1 MEKISY
7 VKQRNAVQQGIMG
20 CKSIQVF
27 KRKCR
32 YSHHVWRFLM
42 AMTWGTTIPEYA
54 YYWMSVLGFAL
65 VISLFCQTRFKHRK
79 AHQKQK
85 VAKWENTLVYYAGG

>member
-32 YSHHVWRFLM
+32 YSHHVWRFFNGNDMGNNHPRVCLLLDVS
-42 AMTWGTTIPEYA
+42 ARVCIG
-54 YYWMSVLGFAL
+54 
-65 VISLFCQTRFKHRK
+65 
-79 AHQKQK
+79 HQFI
-85 VAKWENTLVYYAGG
+85 LPD